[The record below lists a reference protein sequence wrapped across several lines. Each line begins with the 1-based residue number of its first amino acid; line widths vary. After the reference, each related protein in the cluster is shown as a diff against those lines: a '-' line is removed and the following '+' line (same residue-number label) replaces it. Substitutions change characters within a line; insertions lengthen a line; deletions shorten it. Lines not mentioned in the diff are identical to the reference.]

1 MNSLRSGYLP
11 LAVTSPQSA
20 GLALQYGAAATALY
34 TSPTCADDIRTGL
47 TRPGLPIR
55 HVLDCITNPDSA
67 ATCFAAMARTGGR
80 YTCLESMPAAWRTR
94 KAVRVKEV
102 AGYEGLGRPVSL
114 GPASTDNDDE
124 GVDNSVA
131 ATYSRQANLELFDI
145 TQRWTR
151 EVQALLD
158 KGLLKPHPVR
168 EVTDGDDWGSR
179 IVNGLIELQNGAVRG
194 QKLAVRVSQY

>member
-1 MNSLRSGYLP
+1 M
-11 LAVTSPQSA
+11 AVTSPQSV
-20 GLALQYGAAATALY
+20 GLALRYGAAATALY

-47 TRPGLPIR
+47 ARPGLPIR
-55 HVLDCITNPDSA
+55 HVLDCITSPDSS

-80 YTCLESMPAAWRTR
+80 YACLESMPAAWRTR

-102 AGYEGLGRPVSL
+102 AGYEGLGRRVSL
-114 GPASTDNDDE
+114 GPAPTNIDTGDV
-124 GVDNSVA
+124 GGSVE
-131 ATYSRQANLELFDI
+131 ATYSREANPVLFDI

-179 IVNGLIELQNGAVRG
+179 IVNGLVELQNGAVRG
-194 QKLAVRVSQY
+194 QKLAVRVLK